1 MGQGAEALS
10 WPRRPP
16 AAVKKKAAGKAR
28 ASQGGPMASLE
39 QIGRKYRVVWREGGR
54 EAPRRK
60 SELFETKREAVAA
73 QRRIEAQVASRRAL
87 GPGRMLAWGDLV
99 VRYCA
104 SRAERTTEAHRK
116 DLEKAALALGER
128 HGWATCSDVH
138 PEQVASLGALAT
150 RYVRALLH
158 YAQDLGMIVDPR
170 AIAACKS
177 RTPRRKPTDL
187 LTLEAVTDLQAK
199 ADAWALADGL
209 LVHLISR
216 YGHRAQSLIGLRR
229 RDLDLVAGTITL
241 PLKSG
246 DLHRHPLMPDTL
258 KRCQD
263 LLKEPG
269 KPDDLVLVGHLD
281 RAWKSGQEAA
291 GWLGHTLGV
300 GVLPL
305 RRYAITHLLEAVAGD
320 ARTAAS
326 ITGHRTPSLLLN
338 VYARTSETRQASA
351 LDALA
356 RQHQKTTPP
365 AD

>member
-1 MGQGAEALS
+1 
-10 WPRRPP
+10 
-16 AAVKKKAAGKAR
+16 
-28 ASQGGPMASLE
+28 MASLE
-39 QIGRKYRVVWREGGR
+39 RIGKKYRVVWREGGR

-60 SELFETKREAVAA
+60 SELFDTKKEALAA

-87 GPGRMLAWGDLV
+87 GPGKMLAWTDLV

-104 SRAERTTEAHRK
+104 SRVERTTEAHRK
-116 DLEKAALALGER
+116 DLEKSALASGER
-128 HGWATCSDVH
+128 HGWVTCADVH

-150 RYVRALLH
+150 RYVRSLLH

-177 RTPRRKPTDL
+177 RSPRKKPSDL
-187 LTLEAVTDLQAK
+187 LTDDAVAELQAK
-199 ADAWALADGL
+199 ADAWAPADGL

-229 RDLDLVAGTITL
+229 QDLDLVAGTITL

-246 DLHRHPLMPDTL
+246 DLHRHPLMADTL

-269 KPDDLVLVGHLD
+269 QPDDLVLVGHLE
-281 RAWKSGQEAA
+281 RAWESGQEAA
-291 GWLGHTLGV
+291 GWMGHSLGI

-305 RRYAITHLLEAVAGD
+305 RRYAITHLLDAVGGD

-338 VYARTSETRQASA
+338 VYARTSAARQTTA

-356 RQHQKTTPP
+356 KKHQKTTPP